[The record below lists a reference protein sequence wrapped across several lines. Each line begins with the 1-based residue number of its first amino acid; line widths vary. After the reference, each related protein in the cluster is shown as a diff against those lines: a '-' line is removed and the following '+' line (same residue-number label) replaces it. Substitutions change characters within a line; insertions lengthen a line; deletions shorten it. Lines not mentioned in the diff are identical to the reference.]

1 MSAESINNESPVI
14 TALHL
19 ALKNDLRDIVKQTLL
34 TESIDGV
41 NTLTKNVK
49 QSAQGAARFAIRSAK
64 IRELPK
70 WEKIQKQTQTT
81 FKSLK
86 AVPARITKGGKTK
99 FAQVIATYDAL
110 QSNEDK
116 ILAVM
121 EYTAY
126 ALSTTAGICLGG
138 ASPDMDI
145 KLLGIGKHRHYAF
158 HSALSTIA
166 VSKLT
171 KILCRLFQAAENYL
185 PPEATESDIKFFQ
198 FTKTNLELIAFGYSV
213 GVAQHLFVDGA
224 IENTKSVVSPWGN
237 TFVKH
242 TLLDDNIYL
251 MTNAAGACRE
261 GINILQSDVA
271 HS

>member
-1 MSAESINNESPVI
+1 MNAFPINNESPVI
-14 TALHL
+14 RAIHL
-19 ALKNDLRDIVKQTLL
+19 ALKNDFKNIVKQTLL
-34 TESIDGV
+34 TDSIDGV
-41 NTLTKNVK
+41 CALTKNAK
-49 QSAQGAARFAIRSAK
+49 QSAQGFARFTVRAAK
-64 IRELPK
+64 VRELPK
-70 WEKIQKQTQTT
+70 WETIQKQTQTT
-81 FKSLK
+81 FTSLK
-86 AVPARITKGGKTK
+86 TVPSKITTAGKTK
-99 FAQVIATYDAL
+99 LTQATAAYDSL
-110 QSNEDK
+110 MSNEDK
-116 ILAVM
+116 TLIFLECAI
-121 EYTAY
+121 Y

-185 PPEATESDIKFFQ
+185 PPEATESDVKFLK

-224 IENTKSVVSPWGN
+224 IENTKAVVSPWGN
-237 TFVKH
+237 TFIEH

-251 MTNAAGACRE
+251 MTNAAVACRE
-261 GINILQSDVA
+261 GTNVLQSDIA
-271 HS
+271 NS